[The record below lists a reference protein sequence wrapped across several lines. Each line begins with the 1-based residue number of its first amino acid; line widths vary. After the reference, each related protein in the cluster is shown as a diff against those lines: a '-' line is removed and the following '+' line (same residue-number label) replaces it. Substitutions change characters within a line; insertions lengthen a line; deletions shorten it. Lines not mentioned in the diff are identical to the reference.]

1 MILTDIQQKIKDIP
15 DVSPRIFAVLAL
27 FLLSAGVFFA
37 ESVIS
42 REYAREGSLRVISGS
57 AAAASQDAAHH
68 QGEFEGEKG
77 KFLASQSGSFY
88 YLPTCSGAKRIK
100 EKNVIWF
107 QSRGAAEA
115 RGLRPAANC
124 PGIEKEN

>member
-27 FLLSAGVFFA
+27 FLLSMGVFFA

-42 REYAREGSLRVISGS
+42 REYAREGSLRVISGATTAES
-57 AAAASQDAAHH
+57 RDVNPH
-68 QGEFEGEKG
+68 QGEFVAEKG
-77 KFLASQSGSFY
+77 KFLASRSGSFY

-100 EKNVIWF
+100 EKNIVWF
-107 QSRGAAEA
+107 HSRGDAEA
-115 RGLRPAANC
+115 RGLRPATNC